1 MQMQSATDPP
11 NKIAAGERAIMSDG
25 TEYNVLLLKASGAP
39 VDVIYP
45 TEGTPLVIG
54 PSGVMKNAPNPN
66 AARLFQSYLFS
77 AEGQQLLCDYAAQ
90 HSAHPQVKPK
100 PGRPALKDIKVMK
113 DDPVAVEAQAE
124 QIKTRYLSYFK
135 V

>member
-1 MQMQSATDPP
+1 MLRREQRAGKPVEISFSKIDATPVWAQT
-11 NKIAAGERAIMSDG
+11 AATFKDS
-25 TEYNVLLLKASGAP
+25 P
-39 VDVIYP
+39 H
-45 TEGTPLVIG
+45 
-54 PSGVMKNAPNPN
+54 PN

-90 HSAHPQVKPK
+90 HSAHPQVRPK

-124 QIKTRYLSYFK
+124 QIKTKYLSYFK

>member
-1 MQMQSATDPP
+1 MPYSADGAAPHDQQDGGGEQRVGEVAGGGPGLLDEGAPLIVCP
-11 NKIAAGERAIMSDG
+11 NA
-25 TEYNVLLLKASGAP
+25 VLKA
-39 VDVIYP
+39 
-45 TEGTPLVIG
+45 
-54 PSGVMKNAPNPN
+54 APNPN

-124 QIKTRYLSYFK
+124 QIKTKYLSYFK

>member
-1 MQMQSATDPP
+1 MCSSDLKKLAL
-11 NKIAAGERAIMSDG
+11 GERAVMADG
-25 TEYNVLLLKASGAP
+25 NDFNLVRLKEQDQP
-39 VDVIYP
+39 VQWVYP
-45 TEGTPLVIG
+45 TEGAPLIVC
-54 PSGVMKNAPNPN
+54 PNAVLKAAPNPN

-90 HSAHPQVKPK
+90 HSAHPQVRPK

-124 QIKTRYLSYFK
+124 QIKTKYLSYFK